1 MISVGINGF
10 GRIGKAI
17 FIQLLENNKFSVC
30 AINAPSLD
38 MKYMKTYLKYDS
50 VHRYNRD

>member
-10 GRIGKAI
+10 GRIWKAI

-38 MKYMKTYLKYDS
+38 MKYMKT
-50 VHRYNRD
+50 